1 MTPATAAKGPLVL
14 PAIRAKMGSWV
25 YYITFVTMR
34 EIADRVS
41 IGKEMLRADALKELL
56 QRQLT
61 KRSSEIAIY
70 LCSQRQRFFNALV
83 VGTQGGRPQ
92 WNELAIRADNR
103 LPDVP
108 KYLEGALGVLTLQ
121 GTENF
126 FAIDGQHRIAGIRE
140 AITKKEKLGSEEV
153 CVLFVPGV
161 TAGRRSQDPEGFE
174 RTRRLFTT
182 LNRYAKPVG
191 KRDIIALDEDDVV
204 AIITRRLVEE
214 YPLLVEKV
222 SVKQNRSIDR
232 RDKRSLTTII
242 VLYDVVD
249 THLRSTPAQWKV
261 FKRLRPPD
269 ETIEALYQRCTKF
282 LGALESTFPPL
293 RELKASRADE
303 QIAGRYRHPGGG
315 HLLFRPIGL
324 LLIVRAI
331 RHLTDS
337 GLSLK
342 EALRRVSRVP
352 MDLDSA
358 PWAGLLW
365 DNANRRIV
373 SAPENQKVAL
383 RMLFF
388 GLGGDLSKFNMN
400 SDDLRRELAGLLQRD
415 VSTVELPRFV
425 GG

>member
-1 MTPATAAKGPLVL
+1 MTPATATKNPLVL
-14 PAIRAKMGSWV
+14 PAIRARMGTWV

-41 IGKEMLRADALKELL
+41 IGKEMLRTEALKELL

-61 KRSSEIAIY
+61 KRSSEIATY
-70 LCSQRQRFFNALV
+70 LCSQPQRFFNALV
-83 VGTQGGRPQ
+83 VGTQGGSPQ
-92 WNELAIRADNR
+92 WNELAIRADSR
-103 LPDVP
+103 LPNVP

-140 AITKKEKLGSEEV
+140 AIKKKPKLGSEEV
-153 CVLFVPGV
+153 CVIFLLGV
-161 TAGRRSQDPEGFE
+161 TAERRSQDPSGFE

-222 SVKQNRSIDR
+222 SVKQPRSIDR

-269 ETIEALYQRCTKF
+269 ETIEDHYQRCTKF
-282 LGALESTFPPL
+282 CLFTESC
-293 RELKASRADE
+293 
-303 QIAGRYRHPGGG
+303 G
-315 HLLFRPIGL
+315 
-324 LLIVRAI
+324 
-331 RHLTDS
+331 
-337 GLSLK
+337 
-342 EALRRVSRVP
+342 
-352 MDLDSA
+352 
-358 PWAGLLW
+358 
-365 DNANRRIV
+365 
-373 SAPENQKVAL
+373 
-383 RMLFF
+383 
-388 GLGGDLSKFNMN
+388 
-400 SDDLRRELAGLLQRD
+400 
-415 VSTVELPRFV
+415 
-425 GG
+425 